1 MRALL
6 ADIDGVLTDG
16 HIWIGP
22 KGEEWYRVSV
32 QDGWAIQYAAQ
43 RGIYVA
49 FFSGRTHPGL
59 HARLYQLGV
68 CAVVEGLN
76 DKKSAV
82 EAFLQKYQLTWQ
94 EVSYMGD
101 DWVDKEVLACVG
113 FSAAPANAIRPIK
126 DMVDWVSSYKG
137 GEGAI
142 RQWVEKILGGL

>member
-22 KGEEWYRVSV
+22 QGQEWYRVSIH
-32 QDGWAIQYAAQ
+32 DGWAIQHAAQ
-43 RGIYVA
+43 KGIYVA

-59 HARLYQLGV
+59 HTRLYQLGV
-68 CAVVEGLN
+68 CAVVEGLH

-82 EAFLQKYQLTWQ
+82 EAFLREHRLTWE

-101 DWVDKEVLACVG
+101 DWPDKEVLTCVG
-113 FSAAPANAIRPIK
+113 FSAAPANAISPIK
-126 DMVDWVSSYKG
+126 EMVDWVSSYKG

-142 RQWVEKILGGL
+142 RQWVEIVLSGL